1 MKYIIKDTVRS
12 LTPKQGKA
20 WYFMLDPKYLRELRF
35 LTHAWLFRGDSHL
48 NVEEVKKW
56 SYLWVHCTFGSMQP
70 RSSAPWVEPQNNQWK
85 KQHSVIMPDL
95 NSFLPLQSS
104 KFFINLSTYLSI
116 ILSIYSYLLL
126 LPGNRL
132 VTGSPVVCCLSLCL
146 TGEQLRKV
154 LSADKKPFI
163 RDVVS
168 KESSGFI
175 TFGSLHVLI

>member
-1 MKYIIKDTVRS
+1 
-12 LTPKQGKA
+12 
-20 WYFMLDPKYLRELRF
+20 
-35 LTHAWLFRGDSHL
+35 
-48 NVEEVKKW
+48 
-56 SYLWVHCTFGSMQP
+56 
-70 RSSAPWVEPQNNQWK
+70 
-85 KQHSVIMPDL
+85 MPDL

-154 LSADKKPFI
+154 LSADKKTFYQRCGLKREQRIHNVWVTTCSHLKFFPF
-163 RDVVS
+163 
-168 KESSGFI
+168 
-175 TFGSLHVLI
+175 L